1 MNIKMLLTDIID
13 RRRAA
18 LLRTAN
24 TCTNGNNFVRT
35 IDMCALYFSL
45 ICNYIFIHLFL
56 YKRMFI
62 YFTSINLKVTTHY
75 LTKLRSIKLKEVILF
90 SAM

>member
-1 MNIKMLLTDIID
+1 
-13 RRRAA
+13 
-18 LLRTAN
+18 
-24 TCTNGNNFVRT
+24 
-35 IDMCALYFSL
+35 
-45 ICNYIFIHLFL
+45 
-56 YKRMFI
+56 MFI